1 MAENILELI
10 DISKEFPG
18 VKALSN
24 VNINIKQ
31 GEIHAVVGEN
41 GAGKSTLMKIISGV
55 HPHGSYTGT
64 MRFLGEERRFN
75 GIRDSED
82 AGIAIIYQE
91 LALVKEMNIAENVY
105 LGNEILK
112 KNKTIDW
119 NLIMSNTSKYLA
131 EVGLDINPMTQV
143 LNLGIGQQQLVE
155 IAKALAKNAKL
166 LILDEPTAALTEAET
181 DNLMAIMEKLNKRG
195 VTCVFITHKLEEVF
209 RIADAVT
216 VIRDGHSISTDPIS
230 EMTNDLMISRMVGRD
245 MTERFPRVPHET
257 GETILKVE
265 NWTVKDPELPTRKLV
280 DDVSFELKRGE
291 ILGIAGLMGSGRTEL
306 AMSIFGCFKGYTSGK
321 LSLEGKELNISRP
334 IDAIKEGI
342 SYLSEDRKK
351 YGLNMLMDIE
361 DNITLAAL
369 DKISTAGVIDNSK
382 KVVYSNKYIGEM
394 NIKTPSSRQMV
405 VNLSGGNQQKVVLGK
420 WLMTEPKILILD
432 EPTRGIDIG
441 AKYEIYTIMN
451 KLIEQGVSVI
461 MISSELPEVLG
472 MSDRIIVMHEG
483 KLKAILDNDNI
494 TQEVVMTYATGGTV
508 K

>member
-55 HPHGSYTGT
+55 YPHGTYTGT
-64 MRFLGEERRFN
+64 IKFMGKERKFG
-75 GIRDSED
+75 GIRDSEE

-91 LALVKEMNIAENVY
+91 LALVKEMNIGENVY
-105 LGNEILK
+105 LGNELLK
-112 KNKTIDW
+112 KNGSIDW
-119 NLIMSNTSKYLA
+119 NLIMNKTSGYLR
-131 EVGLDINPMTQV
+131 EVGLDINPMTPV
-143 LNLGIGQQQLVE
+143 INLGIGQQQLVE
-155 IAKALAKNAKL
+155 IAKALAKDAKL

-181 DNLMAIMEKLNKRG
+181 DNLLAIMKQLKEKG
-195 VTCVFITHKLEEVF
+195 VTCVFITHKLEEIF
-209 RIADAVT
+209 RVADSIT
-216 VIRDGHSISTDPIS
+216 VIRDGQSISTDPI
-230 EMTNDLMISRMVGRD
+230 ENMTNDLMISRMVGRD
-245 MTERFPRVPHET
+245 MTERFPHVEHEI
-257 GETILKVE
+257 GETLFEVK
-265 NWTVKDPELPTRKLV
+265 NWTVKDPELETRNLV
-280 DDVSFELKRGE
+280 DNVSFELKRGE

-306 AMSIFGCFKGYTSGK
+306 AMSIFGCYKGYTTGQMF
-321 LSLEGKELNISRP
+321 LEGNEIKTKNP
-334 IDAIKEGI
+334 MDAIRAGI

-361 DNITLAAL
+361 DNITLSAL
-369 DKISTAGVIDNSK
+369 DKISKGGVIDQSQ
-382 KVVYSNKYIGEM
+382 KVVYANKYIDEM

-420 WLMTEPKILILD
+420 WLMTDPKILILD

-451 KLIEQGVSVI
+451 QLIQRGVSVI

-472 MSDRIIVMHEG
+472 MSDRIMVMHEG
-483 KLKAILDNDNI
+483 KLKAILDNKDI
-494 TQEVVMTYATGGTV
+494 TQEVVMTYATGGEI

>member
-245 MTERFPRVPHET
+245 MTERFPRVPHEA

>member
-245 MTERFPRVPHET
+245 MTERFPRVPHEA

-265 NWTVKDPELPTRKLV
+265 NWTVKGPELPTRKLV

-321 LSLEGKELNISRP
+321 LTLEDKELNISRP

-361 DNITLAAL
+361 DNITLAAR